1 MKKLNAVFIGVV
13 ASLASLP
20 AMAAIPPADL
30 NTAVTS
36 ITADANQVFTA
47 VFPVVALVL
56 GLIVGIKL
64 FKRFV
69 KAV

>member
-1 MKKLNAVFIGVV
+1 MKKLYAIATGLVTSF
-13 ASLASLP
+13 ATLP
-20 AMAAIPPADL
+20 AMAAIPTADL
-30 NTAVTS
+30 TSAVAG

-47 VFPVVALVL
+47 VFPVIALTL
-56 GLIVGIKL
+56 GLIIGIKL